1 MIFEKFKFKLNI
13 IKPQQHVRCIVL
25 YTVKTEKYFFPIFQA
40 SGIFEN
46 IKEKAKNGLAVTK
59 RNFL

>member
-1 MIFEKFKFKLNI
+1 VQFYVNQFNCRPL
-13 IKPQQHVRCIVL
+13 
-25 YTVKTEKYFFPIFQA
+25 QA
-40 SGIFEN
+40 AGIFEN

>member
-1 MIFEKFKFKLNI
+1 MFVFI
-13 IKPQQHVRCIVL
+13 
-25 YTVKTEKYFFPIFQA
+25 QA
-40 SGIFEN
+40 PGIFEN